1 MNEDQIKGKAKEAA
15 GKVTGDDRLEREGQ
29 TDQAKGKVKDVAD
42 DVTESVA
49 GVRDSL
55 RSDDDADRR

>member
-15 GKVTGDDRLEREGQ
+15 GKLTGDDRLESEGQ

-42 DVTESVA
+42 DAKETVA
-49 GVRDSL
+49 GVRDAL
-55 RSDDDADRR
+55 RDDDADRH

>member
-29 TDQAKGKVKDVAD
+29 TDQAKGKVKEGVDRAADAVKDVIK
-42 DVTESVA
+42 
-49 GVRDSL
+49 
-55 RSDDDADRR
+55 